1 VSARA
6 PLTRAGLALGLRLS
20 LPLWP
25 GVAVFGMA
33 FGAAAAQ
40 RGLSLAQA
48 LGMSAFVYAGAAQ
61 LVTLEVWQQ
70 AWSPSALLAAMTLT
84 GLINARM
91 ILMGATVQPWMR
103 GMPLLGAAASLFVL
117 VDASWLIGVRYRNGG
132 GRDLGVLVGA
142 GAGMWPLWIAATLA
156 GYLAGGLVAQPR
168 RFGLDLMMPVFFAA
182 MLVPL
187 WRGWRPA
194 LPWLASAAAALA
206 AQRLV
211 PGYGFILAGAAAGLV
226 TGALVPDAPARGTVP
241 APTGGVGAGEASGR
255 GGEAGGRGGEAR
267 P

>member
-1 VSARA
+1 MSERA
-6 PLTRAGLALGLRLS
+6 PLTRAGMALGLRLS

-25 GVAVFGMA
+25 GLTVFGMA

-40 RGLSLAQA
+40 RGLSLLET

-61 LVTLEVWQQ
+61 LVTLEVWQH

-91 ILMGATVQPWMR
+91 ILMGATIQPWMR
-103 GMPLLGAAASLFVL
+103 GMPVLGAAASLFVL

-142 GAGMWPLWIAATLA
+142 GAGMWPLWILTTLT
-156 GYLAGGLVAQPR
+156 GYLAGGLVSDPR
-168 RFGLDLMMPVFFAA
+168 RLGLDLMLPVFFAA

-194 LPWLASAAAALA
+194 LPWLASGAAALL
-206 AQRLV
+206 AQHVLS
-211 PGYGFILAGAAAGLV
+211 GYAFILAGAAAGLV
-226 TGALVPDAPARGTVP
+226 TGALVPDAPAP
-241 APTGGVGAGEASGR
+241 APDAVPPVAEPVREEEAPS
-255 GGEAGGRGGEAR
+255 
-267 P
+267 